1 MHPLLPSLAAACLY
15 AGATAYQGMRLGQRI
30 SPARTLL
37 TLLGALALI
46 AHVYTLIHQLFS
58 PAGLTLDFFR
68 AASLISAA
76 VIALILLASQRMPV
90 QNLLLLLFPLGF
102 LTVLLA
108 AFAPSGTAATI
119 NEEAGI
125 LAHILLSILAYG
137 LLTIAMFQSLL
148 LLLQDHQ
155 LKQKRLSSLAVRSF
169 PPLQTMESLLIGFI
183 WAGWL
188 LLSLSLLSGWI
199 FLDNLFSQHLVHKTL
214 LSIIAWVVFG
224 ILLWG
229 GHRLGWRGH
238 TAVRWTLAGFL
249 LLMLAYFGSKLV
261 REFILHV

>member
-1 MHPLLPSLAAACLY
+1 M
-15 AGATAYQGMRLGQRI
+15 
-30 SPARTLL
+30 
-37 TLLGALALI
+37 
-46 AHVYTLIHQLFS
+46 
-58 PAGLTLDFFR
+58 
-68 AASLISAA
+68 
-76 VIALILLASQRMPV
+76 IALILLASQRMPV

-102 LTVLLA
+102 FTVLLA

-119 NEEAGI
+119 NEKAGI
-125 LAHILLSILAYG
+125 LSHILLSILAYG

-169 PPLQTMESLLIGFI
+169 PPLQTMESLLISFI

-199 FLDNLFSQHLVHKTL
+199 FLDNLFSQHLAHKTF
-214 LSIIAWVVFG
+214 LSLVAWVVFG

-229 GHRLGWRGH
+229 RHRLGWRGH